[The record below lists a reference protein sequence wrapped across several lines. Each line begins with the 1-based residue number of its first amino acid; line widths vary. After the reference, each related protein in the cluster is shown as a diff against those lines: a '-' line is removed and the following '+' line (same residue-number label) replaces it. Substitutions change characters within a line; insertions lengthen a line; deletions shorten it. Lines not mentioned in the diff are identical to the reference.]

1 MPAANNPATP
11 NANAAPARATIR
23 MYRHGLGDCL
33 LLQIM
38 RDGAPPYRILFDC
51 GLILGVPA
59 AKDKMT
65 EVVDHLKTTLGG
77 APLDLLV
84 VTHAHWDHV
93 SGFVQAKAAWEQI
106 TVDKVWFAWT
116 ENPADPDAKRLKS
129 AFATAETA
137 VRMRQ
142 AAMRDA
148 GLAVG
153 NIEALTAFLG
163 VAGKGGTADAM
174 RNAAKLAAHPE
185 FRNPG
190 EGPIAIPGSS
200 ARIFVLG
207 PPRDEKALRKMD
219 PSKSTPETYSLQAMA
234 HVSDLGG
241 ISDRPFAPRFTIPL
255 DKIGENAFLAKTYLA
270 EEHGWRRIDNDWLND
285 SESLALLLDR
295 AVNNSS
301 LVLAI
306 ELEPGGDVLLF
317 AADAQVGNWLSWLPL
332 TWDLPDGKVTGPD
345 LIARTIVYK
354 VGHHASLNATLRE
367 HGVEKM
373 ARLQHSL
380 VPVDA
385 KQAADKGFGKNIP
398 FGALLTAL
406 GRNGAKV
413 WRSDE
418 GRRGLFDEITV

>member
-1 MPAANNPATP
+1 MPTANNATAPSATATP
-11 NANAAPARATIR
+11 PRATIR
-23 MYRHGLGDCL
+23 MYRHGLGDCI

-38 RDGAPPYRILFDC
+38 RAGAAPYRILFDC
-51 GLILGVPA
+51 GLILGVPG

-65 EVVDHLKTTLGG
+65 EVVEHLKTTLGG

-84 VTHAHWDHV
+84 VTHPHWDHV

-106 TVDKVWFAWT
+106 AVDRVWFAWT

-129 AFATAETA
+129 SFATAETA

-142 AAMRDA
+142 QAMRDA

-153 NIEALTAFLG
+153 NIDALAAFLG
-163 VAGKGGTADAM
+163 VTGSGGTADAM
-174 RNAAKLAAHPE
+174 RNAAKLAAHRE
-185 FRNPG
+185 YRNPG
-190 EGPIAIPGSS
+190 EGPIAIPGST

-207 PPRDEKALRKMD
+207 PPRDEQKLRKMD
-219 PSKSTPETYSLQAMA
+219 PSKSAPETYSLQAMA
-234 HVSDLGG
+234 RVAELGDEPQG
-241 ISDRPFAPRFTIPL
+241 PFAPRFTIPRER
-255 DKIGENAFLAKTYLA
+255 IGDNAFLARTYLA
-270 EEHGWRRIDNDWLND
+270 EENGWRRIDNDWLND

-332 TWDLPDGKVTGPD
+332 TWALPDGPVTGPD

-406 GRNGAKV
+406 ARNGAKV

-418 GRRGLFDEITV
+418 GQRGLFDEIAV